1 MPDASWTVLSSS
13 GVGGSF
19 LLAAEAGKYVLD
31 NGQQKRSLYWVGAG
45 LNISVPGLPAS
56 AAVSTPSHW
65 STPGKVYFSRAAPNR
80 INPNIPAE
88 QVFSGNGLIIEM
100 GVNSAL
106 TNLLGLGPTI
116 RDLARSRGIPDWQNQ
131 ACGQMLMFNT
141 TNNLIGTVLGIGLG
155 DILGILGELAL
166 TGEFSSVSTQGLA
179 FVASMATGID
189 TAGITV
195 TQGAWMLW

>member
-1 MPDASWTVLSSS
+1 
-13 GVGGSF
+13 
-19 LLAAEAGKYVLD
+19 
-31 NGQQKRSLYWVGAG
+31 
-45 LNISVPGLPAS
+45 
-56 AAVSTPSHW
+56 
-65 STPGKVYFSRAAPNR
+65 
-80 INPNIPAE
+80 
-88 QVFSGNGLIIEM
+88 
-100 GVNSAL
+100 
-106 TNLLGLGPTI
+106 
-116 RDLARSRGIPDWQNQ
+116 
-131 ACGQMLMFNT
+131 MLMFNT